1 MCYKG
6 LRILLIFCKLDW
18 ISFFI
23 LAKMYLMR
31 FLLFFL
37 LFACFSSAQ
46 SQYPQDYFGF
56 PLDVPMQL
64 SGNFGELRPNHFH
77 AGFDFKT
84 LQREGLKV
92 YAVADGYVSR
102 IKISTFGNG
111 KAIYITHP
119 NGYTSVYCHLQNAQG
134 PIDDYIK
141 KGQYKE
147 QSFEIELFPK
157 AADLVVKKGEIIGL
171 SGNTGSS
178 EGPHLHFEFR
188 DSKTEKIINPML
200 FGYDKKMVD
209 TKKPTVSAVYV
220 YPVGNNT
227 AVNKSKRPLLLSV
240 TLQKDGS
247 YLANKVTANGKI
259 GFGISAV
266 DYDNVSFNK
275 NGVYKVQAFL
285 NGKLNFGYQ
294 FDTYSFDDMRYIN
307 ALVDYT
313 AYKKTYQRIQRLFM
327 TNPFKLSILKTD
339 DTNGVITVVPNLS
352 SVYRIEVSDFY
363 GNKTTVSV
371 PISFDLTTPVI
382 EKEMVESNYF
392 VKVNKDNI
400 FTKNNMTVF
409 FPAGTF
415 YENFDMNF
423 DVKGD
428 TLFLHDDTVPV
439 HSYFTITIEDDKYT
453 AVQKEKMYIADV
465 DKSGRKGYNATTI
478 KGNVFTARTR
488 SLGKYTLASDTVAPA
503 VVISSSIEGQW
514 ISSQKSVQFTISDSG
529 SGIKSYN
536 GYLNGK
542 WILFE
547 HDNKTKKITHNFSDG
562 IVAEGAN
569 DLKLIVTDNVG
580 NSTTFETHFF
590 RSQKQL

>member
-37 LFACFSSAQ
+37 LFACFSGAQ

-227 AVNKSKRPLLLSV
+227 AVNKSKRPLLLSA

-590 RSQKQL
+590 RSQK